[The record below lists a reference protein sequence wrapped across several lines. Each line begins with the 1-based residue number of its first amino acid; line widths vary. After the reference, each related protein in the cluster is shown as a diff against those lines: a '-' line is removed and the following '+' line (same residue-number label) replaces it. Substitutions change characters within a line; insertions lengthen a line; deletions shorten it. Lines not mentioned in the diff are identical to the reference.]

1 MLCGA
6 AWRLRLPSEFGA
18 AVVHVER
25 FRLCGCSSHRSH
37 QPRAARVTREALSA
51 EQISGF
57 GKSDSRACGERARG
71 ERRWPPGARQARGKA
86 GRTLGETAARK
97 LGEKKGCLL

>member
-1 MLCGA
+1 MLCGT
-6 AWRLRLPSEFGA
+6 AWRLRLPSDLGA

-71 ERRWPPGARQARGKA
+71 KTVAAGCPAGEGKGRPDPRGDICPKA
-86 GRTLGETAARK
+86 W
-97 LGEKKGCLL
+97 